1 MRRYFNKF
9 NIGWIIWNNDTL
21 NTDIFKSAYNK
32 SLNEYMKLTTVSSIE
47 FKQLLIHFKL
57 KSEFV
62 KDSTGHSYEYIF
74 LNKRECGYPIEM
86 YTDNSFKYFINDMV
100 VYNLSDIVFIS
111 NPQAKQSY
119 KECINLSHE
128 KLLRDILKVA
138 PNLKLTINNLV
149 FITTI

>member
-9 NIGWIIWNNDTL
+9 NIGWIIWNNNTL
-21 NTDIFKSAYNK
+21 NTDIFKSKYDK
-32 SLNEYMKLTTVSSIE
+32 LLNECMKLTTVSSIE
-47 FKQLLIHFKL
+47 FKQLLTQFEL
-57 KSEFV
+57 KTEV
-62 KDSTGHSYEYIF
+62 IKDAGHSYEYIF

-111 NPQAKQSY
+111 SPQAKQSY